1 VTTSRRRPRPRN
13 QDERLGCSLC
23 LRLDSG
29 GTVSDNSG
37 RHLGHCRAAG
47 ITFEGDESFGKGYG
61 VEELDQDLI
70 GTVGQ
75 VTVPI
80 TATRPGEVTLP
91 VRGGTEAFTACSDEP
106 IAKYARV
113 VVVECL
119 TGRTVSVTTL
129 S

>member
-1 VTTSRRRPRPRN
+1 MMTK
-13 QDERLGCSLC
+13 
-23 LRLDSG
+23 
-29 GTVSDNSG
+29 
-37 RHLGHCRAAG
+37 
-47 ITFEGDESFGKGYG
+47 IFEGMSTL
-61 VEELDQDLI
+61 VEELDQDLV

-80 TATRPGEVTLP
+80 APTRPGEVVLP
-91 VRGGTEAFTACSDEP
+91 VRGGTEAFAACSDEP

-119 TGRTVSVTTL
+119 SGRTVAVTTL

>member
-1 VTTSRRRPRPRN
+1 M
-13 QDERLGCSLC
+13 
-23 LRLDSG
+23 
-29 GTVSDNSG
+29 
-37 RHLGHCRAAG
+37 A
-47 ITFEGDESFGKGYG
+47 
-61 VEELDQDLI
+61 EELDQDLI

-80 TATRPGEVTLP
+80 TATHPGEVMLP
-91 VRGGTEAFTACSDEP
+91 VRGGTEAFAACADEA

-129 S
+129 A

>member
-1 VTTSRRRPRPRN
+1 M
-13 QDERLGCSLC
+13 
-23 LRLDSG
+23 
-29 GTVSDNSG
+29 
-37 RHLGHCRAAG
+37 A
-47 ITFEGDESFGKGYG
+47 
-61 VEELDQDLI
+61 ELDQELI

-80 TATRPGEVTLP
+80 TASRPGEVMLP

>member
-1 VTTSRRRPRPRN
+1 
-13 QDERLGCSLC
+13 
-23 LRLDSG
+23 
-29 GTVSDNSG
+29 
-37 RHLGHCRAAG
+37 
-47 ITFEGDESFGKGYG
+47 
-61 VEELDQDLI
+61 VEELDQELI

-75 VTVPI
+75 VTLAISP
-80 TATRPGEVTLP
+80 THPGEVVLP
-91 VRGGTEAFTACSDEP
+91 VRGGTEAFMACSDET